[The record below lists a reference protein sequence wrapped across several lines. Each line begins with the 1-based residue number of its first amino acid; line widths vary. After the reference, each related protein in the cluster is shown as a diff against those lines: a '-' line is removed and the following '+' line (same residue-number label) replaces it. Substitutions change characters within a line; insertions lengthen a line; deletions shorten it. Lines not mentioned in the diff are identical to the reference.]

1 MNLEEYIN
9 KYPEAKKRFE
19 FNLQI
24 KSKIRH
30 ELINNFE
37 DFDKSSKKLL
47 LALKKEVFNNNEIY
61 VSGSRILGTYLTDV
75 EYEKYSKIYPNVK
88 KSDWDIKSLY
98 KPDREKLKLFET
110 ENNVK
115 IDFQLGNS
123 IIKI

>member
-110 ENNVK
+110 EYNVK

-123 IIKI
+123 TIKV

>member
-61 VSGSRILGTYLTDV
+61 VSGSRIKGTYLT
-75 EYEKYSKIYPNVK
+75 EEEFLKYSKIYTNVK
-88 KSDWDIKSLY
+88 SSDWDIQSLFI
-98 KPDREKLKLFET
+98 PDKQKLNNFQEKY
-110 ENNVK
+110 NIK
-115 IDFQLGNS
+115 IDFQLGNRT
-123 IIKI
+123 IKI